1 MGVHHHRARHPEH
14 VAQDQVRGLAAHAGQ
29 RRQLLHGGGDLAAV
43 LFQDHLGAGHNVPG
57 LGPEKAA
64 GVNVALHL
72 LHIRLG
78 KALQRGK
85 AGEEGGGD
93 LVYPLVGALG
103 GQAHGKEQLI
113 ILTVVQRAAGFR
125 VFLQQQPDDLIY
137 LFLGPHGHPS
147 FCLGYKNGK
156 LIVP

>member
-1 MGVHHHRARHPEH
+1 MGTEHHAQADHDGDGQGDGH
-14 VAQDQVRGLAAHAGQ
+14 VAACAGQ
-29 RRQLLHGGGDLAAV
+29 ARRHHQED
-43 LFQDHLGAGHNVPG
+43 GHDVPG

-64 GVNVALHL
+64 GVDVALHL
-72 LHIRLG
+72 LHIRFG
-78 KALQRGK
+78 KALQGGE